1 MSAELIVDV
10 NLVKK
15 TAMHNFSC
23 KGLDSFVL
31 NVDSNGFKT
40 RLFIT
45 NNECDLRNDF
55 ELSDSSEYYDQEL
68 IPRNGLHYYVL
79 EYSWHQYGFPEHVNY
94 KKAK

>member
-1 MSAELIVDV
+1 MKKEKLIALLQALPDDTEVI
-10 NLVKK
+10 
-15 TAMHNFSC
+15 
-23 KGLDSFVL
+23 
-31 NVDSNGFKT
+31 
-40 RLFIT
+40 LFT
-45 NNECDLRNDF
+45 EEGDLRNDF